1 MATEDNGQYD
11 GAGAPSDNSAN
22 SALKD
27 KLVGMRGQWLAGT
40 PEQAKKANF
49 HAMSQLTRD
58 VSRKILTKVSSEM
71 IERAFAD
78 GKWVAAS
85 DASLHQRDGTS
96 IAWAIFNPK
105 RQLVVSGTERLS
117 EEFGFV
123 PAQAEAA
130 ASIRCAQELARL
142 KAPSALCVSDCV
154 PSIAALVGGWSEPST
169 ARAEWDIASQGRYEL
184 SWVPREALAP
194 ANDAARE
201 HLGLATEG
209 GVRRQWGDWLAG
221 LKTSDEGWEEML
233 RGPRGIVDAHGSSF
247 SIKSTPASSVKKA
260 MDENKWTAV
269 ADWAFS
275 QDGSHAGVSVA
286 LFNSEGELKAEQLLS
301 TALHT
306 NYDDVSARRRTAVL
320 AAKCLE
326 RHHAGGGVCI
336 VSLGGMGIPWDAS
349 REPELPEGITVAL
362 CRREQLSMASIVAK
376 IAAGK
381 VRATG
386 PDLNIWNI
394 GSKILNSRKAEWN
407 EWLGSLSS
415 MPEPAAPAIVENS
428 VDEKRAPQARRPSAG
443 AAPIRE
449 IKRTPRFLAGKD
461 ELINPEAVRAS
472 SGGIDGPIGE
482 VLEASIGKKW
492 MILAE
497 PCFGGSGGRMGL
509 AFVIFDE
516 KGELKTSTSVVFR
529 PNKASVAP
537 VSKEEAHAEA
547 RKYCIQR
554 LADWGQL
561 DAAMSIGQG
570 VRAPKASERLSVGH
584 SALAEGHWFSANP
597 GRKTSN
603 DAAVAAAGILQ
614 AQAATGLAMAE
625 MARGEAPLPTVWGNA
640 HWEAWMAVAQK
651 GAVPEPEAPPV
662 KLGRLAAT
670 RLAMEKAK
678 AARAGGPKP

>member
-1 MATEDNGQYD
+1 MAMEENGQGE
-11 GAGAPSDNSAN
+11 GARDASDI

-40 PEQAKKANF
+40 PDQAKRANL

-85 DASLHQRDGTS
+85 DASLHERDGTS
-96 IAWAIFNPK
+96 ISWAIFNPK
-105 RQLVVSGTERLS
+105 RQLVVSGAERLA

-123 PAQAEAA
+123 TAQAEAA

-142 KAPSALCVSDCV
+142 NAPSALCVSDCV
-154 PSIAALVGGWSEPST
+154 PSIAALVGGWSEPSP

-209 GVRRQWGDWLAG
+209 GIRRHWGDWLAG

-233 RGPRGIVDAHGSSF
+233 RGPRGIIDADGSSF

-260 MDENKWTAV
+260 MDENKWIAV

-275 QDGSHAGVSVA
+275 QDGSHAGISVA
-286 LFNSEGELKAEQLLS
+286 LFNSDGVLKVEQLLS
-301 TALHT
+301 TALPANFDET
-306 NYDDVSARRRTAVL
+306 SARRRTAIL

-326 RHHAGGGVCI
+326 RHYAEGGVCI
-336 VSLGGMGIPWDAS
+336 VSLGGKGIPWDAS
-349 REPELPEGITVAL
+349 RQPELPEGITVAL
-362 CRREQLSMASIVAK
+362 CQREQLSMASIVAK

-381 VRATG
+381 VRAAG

-394 GSKILNSRKAEWN
+394 GSKILSSRKAEWGQ
-407 EWLGSLSS
+407 WLESLDS
-415 MPEPAAPAIVENS
+415 MPELPVPAAVERVHAS
-428 VDEKRAPQARRPSAG
+428 QKESAARRPRAAS
-443 AAPIRE
+443 APIPE
-449 IKRTPRFLAGKD
+449 IKRTPKFFAGKA
-461 ELINPEAVRAS
+461 ELVNPEAIRAS
-472 SGGIDGPIGE
+472 SGGVDGPIGD
-482 VLEASIGKKW
+482 VLEASLGRKW

-497 PCFGGSGGRMGL
+497 PCFGGSSGRMGL
-509 AFVIFDE
+509 AYVLFDE
-516 KGELKTSTSVVFR
+516 SGELKTSSSVVFR

-537 VSKEEAHAEA
+537 VSQEEALAEA

-554 LADWGQL
+554 LADWGHL
-561 DAAMSIGQG
+561 EAAMSIGSG

-597 GRKTSN
+597 GRKTTN

-614 AQAATGLAMAE
+614 AQAATSVAMAE
-625 MARGEAPLPTVWGNA
+625 MERGEAPLPAVWDNA
-640 HWEAWMAVAQK
+640 RWEAWMAVAQK

-678 AARAGGPKP
+678 ASRAGGAKP